1 MESTVLSLGKSVL
14 DGALSY
20 AKSALAE
27 EVALQLRVRRDQF
40 FITNELEM
48 MQAFLMVAHDEGD
61 NNDNKVVKVW
71 VKQVRDVAYDVED
84 CLLDLAVRLERQSWW
99 RIGRTLLDRRHVAK
113 QMKELRAN
121 VEDVS
126 QRNLRY
132 NLIKGP
138 KPTEQSAAITGATV
152 IMSATDEARRQRD
165 EANLILVRLITDNK
179 DSCLKVISV
188 WGKGSTGDLAHAS
201 IIKRAHE
208 YIKIQNKFECQAF
221 IGLVRP
227 FSLTEFL
234 QDVVQQFYTN
244 SLQRAD
250 ESEEKV
256 NLRAQVLK
264 MMGMAKGD
272 DLALE
277 LKKYL
282 TEKSYLIVLTDLNT
296 MEEWERVKTCFP
308 DNKKGSQIIVSTE
321 QVGVASLCVGADN
334 GTPEHKQLFADQ
346 TLHVFYKKGSHD
358 GPYSTE
364 ASRST
369 SKPDNTSG
377 IYSSSSKMF
386 DRTQTMLTAIRES
399 ELIGREKEKTDII
412 KLITNEDERQ
422 ECEVISLWGMG
433 GLGKTTLVRDVY
445 QSQELSGKFE
455 KRACATIMH
464 PFNQNELLRNLATQL
479 GCDQADLIKHLEGKK
494 YLIVLDDL
502 LSNTEWDTIIPYIPA
517 NRTSSRIVVTT
528 RLKDIAKHVSKKLEN
543 VYELRVLE
551 HKNARD
557 LFVEKV
563 FKNHT
568 NLDEKY
574 PELVEPANLILKK
587 CNGLP
592 LAIVTIGGFLS
603 NQPKT
608 PLEWRKLNEHISVE
622 LEMNPELETIRTIL
636 MKSYDGLPYHLK
648 ACFLYLSIFPE
659 DYELGIKRLL
669 RRWIAE
675 GYSSV
680 VRNQSALE
688 MANTYLMEL
697 IGRSMLLSFYG
708 GKKIVSCQVHDLIR
722 EICISKSMEE
732 NLVLRLDES
741 CSSLNTKQ
749 RTSRHLSINGNWQ
762 GDKIKFES
770 MVDMARVRS
779 VTMFGKWRPYFIS
792 DKMRMLRVLDL
803 EDTTGLVDHHL
814 EHVWKLLHLR
824 YLSLKGCRDI
834 YHLPDS
840 LGNLAQLE
848 TLDIRST
855 SIVMLP
861 KAITK
866 LGKLQYLHAGA
877 KREHAVG
884 WRYTLDRSCPLLTIG
899 PQLCAACCVPQL
911 LDIDGFNR
919 RDVCTFACCAVIPCI
934 IKKLNHGGVMLAR
947 GSRKLKALQTLRD
960 VDLVSG
966 DNSILHDIKR
976 LTGLRKLGLMS
987 ITKENGPEVFSVVSH
1002 LSHLQTL
1009 MVKSYPGFLYLGD
1022 TCSPPKDLH
1031 SLKLRG
1037 TMEKLPGWIKELHNL
1052 VKLELSLQLSCQS
1065 EHDAAIQVL
1074 GNLPNLSFLCLQASP
1089 SAGKELHFRSETFG
1103 SLGVLK
1109 LGSLLGTESVRFE
1122 QGAMPKLEQL
1132 KYWGTRRDETVFSGL
1147 EFLSSIKTVVVDLEF
1162 RADSDQRHGVVE
1174 RVKKQIQ
1181 EQLALNTN
1189 ADKIILKL
1197 DVKVNTL

>member
-1 MESTVLSLGKSVL
+1 MESTVLSVGKSVL
-14 DGALSY
+14 NGALSY
-20 AKSALAE
+20 AKSVVAE
-27 EVALQLRVRRDQF
+27 EVALQLGVRRDQF

-61 NNDNKVVKVW
+61 NNTEVIKVW

-84 CLLDLAVRLERQSWW
+84 SLLDLAVRLEKQSWW
-99 RIGRTLLDRRHVAK
+99 RIGRTLFDRRDVAK
-113 QMKELRAN
+113 QMKQLRSN

-132 NLIKGP
+132 NLIRSSKS
-138 KPTEQSAAITGATV
+138 TEKSAAIAGATA
-152 IMSATDEARRQRD
+152 IMSGTDEARRQRD
-165 EANLILVRLITDNK
+165 EATSILVRLICDNK
-179 DSCLKVISV
+179 DACLKVISV
-188 WGKGSTGDLAHAS
+188 WGKGCTGDLAH
-201 IIKRAHE
+201 IVKRAHE
-208 YIKIQNKFECQAF
+208 YIKIQNKFECQAY
-221 IGLVRP
+221 IGFVRP
-227 FSLTEFL
+227 FILIEFL

-244 SLQRAD
+244 SLQGAD
-250 ESEEKV
+250 ELEE
-256 NLRAQVLK
+256 NASDRAQILK
-264 MMGMAKGD
+264 MMGVSNAE
-272 DLALE
+272 DLARE

-282 TEKSYLIVLTDLNT
+282 TEKSYLIVLTDINT
-296 MEEWERVKTCFP
+296 IEEWKRVKTCFP
-308 DNKKGSQIIVSTE
+308 DNKKASRIIVSTE
-321 QVGVASLCVGADN
+321 QVGVASLCVGAEN
-334 GTPEHKQLFADQ
+334 GAPQHKQLFADQ
-346 TLHVFYKKGSHD
+346 TLHVFYKEGSHD
-358 GPYSTE
+358 GTYSVE
-364 ASRST
+364 AARSS
-369 SKPDNTSG
+369 SKVNNTAKDNNTSNR
-377 IYSSSSKMF
+377 KMF
-386 DRTQTMLTAIRES
+386 DRTQTRLNAIRET

-412 KLITNEDERQ
+412 KLITNEDGRQ
-422 ECEVISLWGMG
+422 EREVISLWGMG

-455 KRACATIMH
+455 KRACATIVH
-464 PFNQNELLRNLATQL
+464 PFNHNELLKNLATQL
-479 GCDQADLIKHLEGKK
+479 GCVQAELIKHLEGKK

-502 LSNTEWDTIIPYIPA
+502 SSNMEWDTIIPYFPA
-517 NRTSSRIVVTT
+517 SKMPSRIVVTT
-528 RLKDIAKHVSKKLEN
+528 RVNDVAKHCSKKLEN

-563 FKNHT
+563 FTSTHT
-568 NLDEKY
+568 NLDKQH

-608 PLEWRKLNEHISVE
+608 ALEWRTLNDHISME

-659 DYELGIKRLL
+659 DYEIGIKRLL

-675 GYSSV
+675 GYSSA
-680 VRNQSALE
+680 VRNQSAEE
-688 MANTYLMEL
+688 MAKSYLMEL
-697 IGRSMLLSFYG
+697 IGRSMLLSYYS
-708 GKKIVSCQVHDLIR
+708 GKRIDSCQVHDLIR
-722 EICISKSMEE
+722 EICISKSTEE
-732 NLVLRLDES
+732 NIVLRLDEGF
-741 CSSLNTKQ
+741 SSLNAKQ
-749 RTSRHLSINGNWQ
+749 SRSRHLSINGSWQ

-770 MVDMARVRS
+770 IVDMPRVRS
-779 VTMFGKWRPYFIS
+779 VTIFGKWRPFFIS

-824 YLSLKGCRDI
+824 YLSLRGCRDI

-840 LGNLAQLE
+840 LGNLMQLE
-848 TLDIRST
+848 TIDIRFT

-866 LGKLQYLHAGA
+866 LAKLQYLHAGA

-884 WRYTLDRSCPLLTIG
+884 RRYTLDRSCPLLTMG

-919 RDVCTFACCAVIPCI
+919 RDACTFACCAVIPCI
-934 IKKLNHGGVMLAR
+934 IKKLNHGGVMLPR
-947 GSRKLKALQTLRD
+947 GIRKLKALNTLRD
-960 VDLVSG
+960 VDLPSG
-966 DNSILHDIKR
+966 DNAILHDIKR

-987 ITKENGPEVFSVVSH
+987 ITKENSPDVFSVISH
-1002 LSHLQTL
+1002 LSHLQSL
-1009 MVKSYPGFLYLGD
+1009 MLKSYAGFLYLSD
-1022 TCSPPKDLH
+1022 TSLPPKNLH
-1031 SLKLRG
+1031 SLKLLS
-1037 TMEKLPGWIKELHNL
+1037 TMEKLPGWITELHNL
-1052 VKLELSLQLSCQS
+1052 VKLKLSLQLSGQP

-1074 GNLPNLSFLCLQASP
+1074 GNLPNLSFLYLQAS
-1089 SAGKELHFRSETFG
+1089 SSTGTGLHFKSETFG
-1103 SLGVLK
+1103 SLGVLE

-1132 KYWGTRRDETVFSGL
+1132 KYWGSRRDETIFSGL
-1147 EFLSSIKTVVVDLEF
+1147 EFLSSIKKVVVDLEF
-1162 RADSDQRHGVVE
+1162 IPDSNRRHGVVE

-1181 EQLALNTN
+1181 DQLALNTN
-1189 ADKIILKL
+1189 ADKIILKME
-1197 DVKVNTL
+1197 VKVNTL